1 MVFEKEVI
9 EMKRTISLVM
19 AFLFV
24 VPMLMQSVLVLAEE
38 IGQSEFN
45 SNTSSFVS
53 LVDTYDNEYIPDLVL
68 DKDDG
73 VKIKN
78 NDFSVSADVIL
89 KNCAEEVPA
98 PSKSQTANTEYAEKL
113 GYEVSIN
120 EDSVTLS
127 QPYQTHRLIVKGEDI
142 DKLDSL
148 EILPLFDGM
157 YIVQFDDLEST
168 LEALEYYNSQDDIEF
183 ANPDAVVSVADYN
196 SGDVSAAALDGS
208 TSSTSWGS
216 SAIGFNTTFKLR
228 MGLASSLP
236 TVKVAVV
243 DTGVS
248 YTHKQI
254 KDRITRTYFNSSTS
268 GTTNDEIDGN
278 GHGTHVAGI
287 IAQNT
292 LSNVKIMGY
301 KVLNDS
307 GTGTFAMILSG
318 LNRAYQDGAQVIN
331 LSLSGYNGTPTYD
344 IYGQA
349 YDFLASHNIV
359 CCVAAGNDGKDCYN
373 LAPARYDECITV
385 AAMDEND
392 EIPEWSNYGK
402 CVDIIA
408 PGVNISSANYL
419 EDSSYIEMSGT
430 SMATPFVTAAA
441 ANVLSKDT
449 DAIPQEVKEF
459 LQING
464 RDIDAP
470 EHFYGAPALYL
481 GNIKKFDMYEKP
493 AAPTFSL
500 EDGVYNEGAKLK
512 ITKSG
517 GTDIYYQIYDYST
530 SNKTY
535 PLTERTEYTGE
546 ITLDRPCIVVAVA
559 SYNSFLDSDIT
570 QGRYYI
576 QYSSDKD
583 KFSIDENG
591 TITGYSGNTAN
602 LVIPEEVN
610 GITVTA
616 IGENA
621 FTQYDSKRY
630 VNPDPTTNYL
640 RSVTL
645 PDSCTTI
652 ERDAFFGC
660 RYMTDVYAGN
670 LQNIGIEAFL
680 NCYTLENVDFS
691 STVAIESNAFSN
703 TGLKEVV
710 SDSIESVGYCAFGG
724 CSELTYIELKN
735 LSKLSENAFE
745 GCDSIDCICVP
756 KLARAF
762 GTTIRLSDSGLR
774 FGFSWD
780 DTTELQQALGENIEY
795 GFVYAYEETD
805 DLTIENGRKKV
816 ATNRIDHD
824 GYTTFNLVFT
834 NIPKANYDTQI
845 SARAYVCLG
854 NTYFYSN
861 ILTYSF
867 EDITLAVIAD
877 KSLDESIREQAKNIL
892 EE

>member
-1 MVFEKEVI
+1 MRSLGCAFFDLRGGFVKKALSMLLAFALLIPALSLCAINISKEI
-9 EMKRTISLVM
+9 EL
-19 AFLFV
+19 
-24 VPMLMQSVLVLAEE
+24 
-38 IGQSEFN
+38 
-45 SNTSSFVS
+45 SSFS
-53 LVDTYDNEYIPDLVL
+53 KSTEAFKRLVEEYDGEYIPDIVL
-68 DKDDG
+68 DEEDG
-73 VKIKN
+73 VIIN
-78 NDFSVSADVIL
+78 GDDFEIPSEL
-89 KNCAEEVPA
+89 LLENCAEDISTFPDVKTVG
-98 PSKSQTANTEYAEKL
+98 SDYAESL
-113 GYEVSIN
+113 GYDVYVNNGSI
-120 EDSVTLS
+120 TLS
-127 QPYQTHRLIVKGEDI
+127 QPYQTHRLIVKGKNI

-168 LEALEYYNSQDDIEF
+168 LDALEYYNSQDDIEF

-196 SGDVSAAALDGS
+196 SGDISAAALDGS

-307 GTGTFAMILSG
+307 GTGTFAMILRG

-349 YDFLASHNIV
+349 YDFLASHNII
-359 CCVAAGNDGKDCYN
+359 CCVAAGNNGRDCSN
-373 LAPARYDECITV
+373 LAPAQYDECITV

-408 PGVNISSANYL
+408 PGVNIISANYL

-441 ANVLSKDT
+441 ANVLSKNT
-449 DAIPQEVKEF
+449 DAIPQEIKEF

-470 EHFYGAPALYL
+470 ERFYGAPALYL

-517 GTDIYYQIYDYST
+517 GTDIYYQLYDYDKY
-530 SNKTY
+530 NNTY
-535 PLTERTEYTGE
+535 ALTEGTKYTDE
-546 ITLDRPCIVVAVA
+546 IELDHPCIVVAVA
-559 SYNSFLDSDIT
+559 SYKSFLVSDT
-570 QGRYYI
+570 VQGKFFIKYN
-576 QYSSDKD
+576 SDEGR
-583 KFSIDENG
+583 FTIDDNG
-591 TITGYSGNTAN
+591 TITAYTGNSAD
-602 LVIPEEVN
+602 LVIPERIN
-610 GITVTA
+610 GITVKA
-616 IGENA
+616 IGEYV
-621 FTQYDSKRY
+621 FSQRDELQY
-630 VNPDPTTNYL
+630 VNSDEVTNYL
-640 RSVTL
+640 RTVTL
-645 PDSCTTI
+645 PDTCTTI
-652 ERDAFFGC
+652 GRNAFFGC
-660 RYMTDVYAGN
+660 RYMTNVHADN
-670 LQNIGIEAFL
+670 LQNICLEAFL
-680 NCYTLENVDFS
+680 NCYELEEFDFS
-691 STVAIESNAFSN
+691 QVKNIGSNAFSN
-703 TGLKEVV
+703 TEISGIEGIN
-710 SDSIESVGYCAFGG
+710 IESIGRFAFDG
-724 CSELTYIELKN
+724 CSELTSLTASY
-735 LSKLSENAFE
+735 KLSSIDENAFNSCTALTDVYYHGSE
-745 GCDSIDCICVP
+745 AEWNDISIAVNNGYLLNADIHYNVHSLVNVGTVASSCIQQGYNLCECADCGKAVQ
-756 KLARAF
+756 ADFTA
-762 GTTIRLSDSGLR
+762 
-774 FGFSWD
+774 
-780 DTTELQQALGENIEY
+780 ALGHSFAITAASH
-795 GFVYAYEETD
+795 G
-805 DLTIENGRKKV
+805 V
-816 ATNRIDHD
+816 ATACCNRCGEEYSLYFSDLITDNDVQFDVNGD
-824 GYTTFNLVFT
+824 GVVNVRDY
-834 NIPKANYDTQI
+834 
-845 SARAYVCLG
+845 SALL
-854 NTYFYSN
+854 N
-861 ILTYSF
+861 
-867 EDITLAVIAD
+867 
-877 KSLDESIREQAKNIL
+877 KN
-892 EE
+892 

>member
-1 MVFEKEVI
+1 MRKTVSF
-9 EMKRTISLVM
+9 LL
-19 AFLFV
+19 AF
-24 VPMLMQSVLVLAEE
+24 VLVLLITAPSATEITKKAEQ
-38 IGQSEFN
+38 ITISK
-45 SNTSSFVS
+45 NTRAFRE
-53 LVDTYDNEYIPDLVL
+53 LVAEYDGEYIPDLVL

-73 VKIKN
+73 VKIKGD
-78 NDFSVSADVIL
+78 DFSVSADVIL
-89 KNCAEEVPA
+89 ENCAEEVSA

-157 YIVQFDDLEST
+157 YIVQFDDFEST

-196 SGDVSAAALDGS
+196 NGDISVAALDGS

-216 SAIGFNTTFKLR
+216 SAIGFNATFKLR
-228 MGLASSLP
+228 MGLASLLP
-236 TVKVAVV
+236 TIKVGVI

-248 YTHKQI
+248 LSHNQI
-254 KDRITRTYFNSSTS
+254 KNRLIETGFNVSNS
-268 GTTNDEIDGN
+268 GKSRSEIDDN

-292 LSNVKIMGY
+292 LSNVKICGY
-301 KVLNDS
+301 KVLDKYGM
-307 GTGTFAMILSG
+307 GTIAMVING
-318 LNRAYQDGAQVIN
+318 LQEAYYDGVSVIN
-331 LSLSGYNGTPTYD
+331 LSLSGWNGTPTYD
-344 IYGQA
+344 AQHQIY
-349 YDFLASHNIV
+349 DILAMHSIT
-359 CCVAAGNDGKDCYN
+359 CCVAAGNEGKDCFN
-373 LAPARYDECITV
+373 LAPAQYDECITV

-408 PGVNISSANYL
+408 PGVNISSAYYL
-419 EDSSYIEMSGT
+419 DDDTYIELSGT

-441 ANVLSKDT
+441 ANVLSKNT
-449 DAIPQEVKEF
+449 DAIPQEIKEF

-470 EHFYGAPALYL
+470 EHFYGAPALYF
-481 GNIKKFDMYEKP
+481 GNIKRFDMYEKP

-576 QYSSDKD
+576 QYSSDEN
-583 KFSIDENG
+583 KFTIDENG

-670 LQNIGIEAFL
+670 LQNIGVEAFL

-710 SDSIESVGYCAFGG
+710 SDNIESVGFNAFGG
-724 CSELTYIELKN
+724 CNSLSNIEISN
-735 LSKLSENAFE
+735 IHEISNNAFE
-745 GCDSIDCICVP
+745 YCESISSVTVGNN
-756 KLARAF
+756 LSSVGSRAF
-762 GTTIRLSDSGLR
+762 YNCTGLADVYYY
-774 FGFSWD
+774 GSENEWN
-780 DTTELQQALGENIEY
+780 NIEIADNNDCLTNANIHY
-795 GFVYAYEETD
+795 LYSHPENNCHHQWHITSIEAAEKDTIVVFTCDKCSSDYYVRFSEHINTD
-805 DLTIENGRKKV
+805 YSLLDLNNDGIVNGR
-816 ATNRIDHD
+816 D
-824 GYTTFNLVFT
+824 L
-834 NIPKANYDTQI
+834 
-845 SARAYVCLG
+845 AYLI
-854 NTYFYSN
+854 NKY
-861 ILTYSF
+861 
-867 EDITLAVIAD
+867 
-877 KSLDESIREQAKNIL
+877 
-892 EE
+892 

>member
-1 MVFEKEVI
+1 MKKAFAVFLTLVFVLPVIALSARDIAKEA
-9 EMKRTISLVM
+9 EQLSFNQSTQAFQQLV
-19 AFLFV
+19 A
-24 VPMLMQSVLVLAEE
+24 Q
-38 IGQSEFN
+38 
-45 SNTSSFVS
+45 
-53 LVDTYDNEYIPDLVL
+53 YDDDYIPNMVL
-68 DKDDG
+68 SVDDG
-73 VKIKN
+73 VIIN
-78 NDFSVSADVIL
+78 GDDFIMPSDLLLES
-89 KNCAEEVPA
+89 CAEELADTLSCAEV
-98 PSKSQTANTEYAEKL
+98 NREYAEAL
-113 GYEVSIN
+113 GYEVYISDN
-120 EDSVTLS
+120 SVTLS

-142 DKLDSL
+142 DGLDSL

-196 SGDVSAAALDGS
+196 SGDVSTAALDGS

-236 TVKVAVV
+236 KVKVAIV

-349 YDFLASHNIV
+349 YDFLASHNII
-359 CCVAAGNDGKDCYN
+359 CCVAAGNDGRDCSN
-373 LAPARYDECITV
+373 LAPAQYDECITV

-441 ANVLSKDT
+441 ANVLSKNT
-449 DAIPQEVKEF
+449 DAIPQEIKEF

-546 ITLDRPCIVVAVA
+546 ITLDKPCIIVAIA

-576 QYSSDKD
+576 QYSSDEN

-670 LQNIGIEAFL
+670 LQNIGLEAFL
-680 NCYTLENVDFS
+680 NCYELEEFDFS
-691 STVAIESNAFSN
+691 QVKNIGSNAFSN
-703 TGLKEVV
+703 TEISGIEGIN
-710 SDSIESVGYCAFGG
+710 IESIGRFAFDG
-724 CSELTYIELKN
+724 CSELTSLTASY
-735 LSKLSENAFE
+735 KLSTINESAFNSCTNLTDVYYHGSEAEWNNASIADNN
-745 GCDSIDCICVP
+745 GCLLNAEIHYNVHSLVNIGTVAPTCTQQGYALKECADCGKEVQ
-756 KLARAF
+756 
-762 GTTIRLSDSGLR
+762 TE
-774 FGFSWD
+774 FSA
-780 DTTELQQALGENIEY
+780 ALGHSLTVTAASHGVITTACNRCGNEFTEY
-795 GFVYAYEETD
+795 FSDYFAEYNPQFDV
-805 DLTIENGRKKV
+805 NG
-816 ATNRIDHD
+816 D
-824 GYTTFNLVFT
+824 GYVNVRD
-834 NIPKANYDTQI
+834 Y
-845 SARAYVCLG
+845 SALL
-854 NTYFYSN
+854 NEN
-861 ILTYSF
+861 
-867 EDITLAVIAD
+867 
-877 KSLDESIREQAKNIL
+877 
-892 EE
+892 

>member
-1 MVFEKEVI
+1 MKKTIGILMAIVLIVPIIAQNACSVFNETEQAVLDMDTRAFQK
-9 EMKRTISLVM
+9 LV
-19 AFLFV
+19 
-24 VPMLMQSVLVLAEE
+24 AE
-38 IGQSEFN
+38 
-45 SNTSSFVS
+45 
-53 LVDTYDNEYIPDLVL
+53 YDGEYIPDLVL

-196 SGDVSAAALDGS
+196 SGDVSAAALDSS

-236 TVKVAVV
+236 TVKVGVI
-243 DTGVS
+243 DTGIS
-248 YTHKQI
+248 LSHNQI
-254 KDRITRTYFNSSTS
+254 KNRIIETGFNSSDTGKTGS
-268 GTTNDEIDGN
+268 ERDDN

-292 LSNVKIMGY
+292 LSNVKICGY
-301 KVLNDS
+301 KVLNRY
-307 GTGTFAMILSG
+307 GTGTIVMIMQG
-318 LNRAYQDGAQVIN
+318 LNQAYHNGCKVVN
-331 LSLSGYNGTPTYD
+331 LSLTGWNGTPTYD

-349 YDFLASHNIV
+349 YDFLDSHNIV
-359 CCVAAGNDGKDCYN
+359 CCVAAGNDGEDCSN

-408 PGVNISSANYL
+408 PGVEISSAYFG
-419 EDSSYIEMSGT
+419 DDDTYIEMSGT

-449 DAIPQEVKEF
+449 DAIPLEVKEF

-512 ITKSG
+512 ITKSS

-546 ITLDRPCIVVAVA
+546 IALDRPCIIVAIA

-576 QYSSDKD
+576 QYSSDEN
-583 KFSIDENG
+583 KFTIDENG

-670 LQNIGIEAFL
+670 LQNIGVEAFL

-710 SDSIESVGYCAFGG
+710 SDSIESVRYCAFGG
-724 CSELTYIELKN
+724 CSELTYIELRN
-735 LSKLSENAFE
+735 LSELSENAFE
-745 GCDSIDCICVP
+745 GCENLSTVTLSNKLLSVGSDAFYGCTNLTDVYYDGTENEWNNIDIADNNDCLTNAAIHFLQSNPEDDCVHQWQIAYYENNKQDTIVVFICDKCGNNNRV
-756 KLARAF
+756 
-762 GTTIRLSDSGLR
+762 S
-774 FGFSWD
+774 FSEHIN
-780 DTTELQQALGENIEY
+780 TNYSLL
-795 GFVYAYEETD
+795 
-805 DLTIENGRKKV
+805 DLNNDGIVNGRDL
-816 ATNRIDHD
+816 AYLMI
-824 GYTTFNLVFT
+824 
-834 NIPKANYDTQI
+834 NY
-845 SARAYVCLG
+845 
-854 NTYFYSN
+854 
-861 ILTYSF
+861 
-867 EDITLAVIAD
+867 
-877 KSLDESIREQAKNIL
+877 
-892 EE
+892 

>member
-1 MVFEKEVI
+1 MRKTVSF
-9 EMKRTISLVM
+9 LL
-19 AFLFV
+19 AF
-24 VPMLMQSVLVLAEE
+24 VLVLLITAPSATEITKEAEQ
-38 IGQSEFN
+38 ITISK
-45 SNTSSFVS
+45 NTRAFRE
-53 LVDTYDNEYIPDLVL
+53 LVAEYDGEYIPDLVL

-127 QPYQTHRLIVKGEDI
+127 QPYQTHRLIVKGEDT

-196 SGDVSAAALDGS
+196 SGDVSATALDGS

-268 GTTNDEIDGN
+268 GITNDEIDGN

-535 PLTERTEYTGE
+535 PLTERTKYTGE
-546 ITLDRPCIVVAVA
+546 ITLDRPCIIVAIA

-576 QYSSDKD
+576 QYSSDEN
-583 KFSIDENG
+583 KFTIDENG

-616 IGENA
+616 IGA
-621 FTQYDSKRY
+621 SVFSQRDDVYF
-630 VNPDPTTNYL
+630 VNPNETTNYL
-640 RSVTL
+640 RTVTL
-645 PDSCTTI
+645 PETCTKI
-652 ERDAFFGC
+652 ENYAFFGC
-660 RYMTDVYAGN
+660 KYMTSVFGGN
-670 LQNIGIEAFL
+670 LQEVDYCAFL
-680 NCYTLENVDFS
+680 KCSALENINIS
-691 STVAIESNAFSN
+691 NLRTITTNAFSDTKLKN
-703 TGLKEVV
+703 IDSESIINIEANGFSDCMSLESVNLPNLENAEYGAFEYCENLSTITICNKLSSIGSRAFYNCTGLADVYYYGSENEWNNIEIADNNDCLTNANIHYLY
-710 SDSIESVGYCAFGG
+710 SHPENNCHHQWHITSIEAAEKDTIVVFTCDK
-724 CSELTYIELKN
+724 CSSDYYVRF
-735 LSKLSENAFE
+735 SEHIN
-745 GCDSIDCICVP
+745 
-756 KLARAF
+756 
-762 GTTIRLSDSGLR
+762 
-774 FGFSWD
+774 
-780 DTTELQQALGENIEY
+780 
-795 GFVYAYEETD
+795 TD
-805 DLTIENGRKKV
+805 YSLLDLNNDGIVNGR
-816 ATNRIDHD
+816 D
-824 GYTTFNLVFT
+824 L
-834 NIPKANYDTQI
+834 
-845 SARAYVCLG
+845 AYLI
-854 NTYFYSN
+854 NKY
-861 ILTYSF
+861 
-867 EDITLAVIAD
+867 
-877 KSLDESIREQAKNIL
+877 
-892 EE
+892 